1 MRLSFGQT
9 CENKIFT
16 HCPLRRCA
24 VIRVRDLSTVANLA
38 SGVIFDTKAT
48 AEDLSLVVQEAIHG
62 PRHIGKATPD
72 NGLVERGISRRTVS
86 PACDVRQSTGGE
98 RLHHLSQFFSVVSGL
113 SCEMDEMYG
122 HSFAIHLCKKA
133 SFAFR

>member
-1 MRLSFGQT
+1 M
-9 CENKIFT
+9 
-16 HCPLRRCA
+16 
-24 VIRVRDLSTVANLA
+24 ANLA
-38 SGVIFDTKAT
+38 SGVIFDAKAT

>member
-1 MRLSFGQT
+1 M
-9 CENKIFT
+9 
-16 HCPLRRCA
+16 
-24 VIRVRDLSTVANLA
+24 ANLA

-86 PACDVRQSTGGE
+86 PACDVRQSTGRRASSPSFAVLFCGI
-98 RLHHLSQFFSVVSGL
+98 RPLLRDGPDVRTFLRNSPLQKKHLSHF
-113 SCEMDEMYG
+113 DKPDIIY
-122 HSFAIHLCKKA
+122 HSDITYI
-133 SFAFR
+133 RRRWNIR